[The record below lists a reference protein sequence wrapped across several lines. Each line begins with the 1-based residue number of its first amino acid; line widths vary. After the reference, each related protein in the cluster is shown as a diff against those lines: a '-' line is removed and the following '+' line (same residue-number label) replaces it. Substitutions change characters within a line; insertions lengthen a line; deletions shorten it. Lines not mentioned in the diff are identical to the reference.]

1 MAFFLP
7 KALPLILPHL
17 VLLVILS
24 PSLSVVV
31 VVISEAS
38 AAHPDIDATYRWC
51 GSLNF
56 SYPFSLYNSESE
68 SASVCGYPDLTV
80 ICKDGNTPLL
90 PLGISSNLSIGNI
103 DVNRSIIHLDNPDA
117 PRTTDVSYCP
127 TITQGIT
134 LPAGSI
140 LNKTTND
147 VDLTFFYGCNG
158 SLPPSFSPIQCLTS
172 SYIFVGATLPPGYN
186 YDQMCSQIIKTIA
199 ILPAAALESINVTF
213 LAALKDGFDLT
224 WKWDSPECKQCE
236 QSGGWCSYTQS
247 DLTFFTCFNS
257 SKDCRGDIG
266 QNKTSHRR
274 LIIIGTTLGAG
285 CFLLCCIIFLSYKH
299 HKKKQG
305 NIKPNKY
312 HEMEHM
318 KKYGLPFV
326 PQMYTFSQ
334 IKWMTGSFVEKL
346 GQGGYGSVYK
356 GTLPDGSQ
364 IAVKVF
370 KDYKGNGEDFV
381 TEVNAIA
388 RTAHVNIVSLF
399 GFAIKGSQRAL
410 VYEFMP
416 NGSLDKYLG
425 QRRYK
430 KFTEFGYE
438 RLLNIAVGIAQGLEY
453 LHRGCSTRI
462 IHLDIKPHNI
472 LLDQDFQPKISDFGL
487 AKFCRPDEGSILMS
501 NMRGTIG
508 YIAPEVFSR
517 NYGQVSTKS
526 DVYSYGM
533 LLIEMSGGKENRME
547 ADEDS
552 ISTSNTY
559 FPNWVYQ
566 CIEETRISGT
576 FGISNVSEKIVT
588 RMMIIGLWCTQT
600 MPELRPSMGEVLQM
614 LEGRL
619 EDLTPPPKHHISF
632 PVPPVSFTI
641 DDVIV

>member
-1 MAFFLP
+1 MALFLP
-7 KALPLILPHL
+7 KVLPPLPL
-17 VLLVILS
+17 LLILS
-24 PSLSVVV
+24 LSIVVF
-31 VVISEAS
+31 SDSQAS
-38 AAHPDIDATYRWC
+38 GSNPNPTYRC
-51 GSLNF
+51 GSLNY

-68 SASVCGYPDLTV
+68 ETAVCGYPDLTV
-80 ICKDGNTPLL
+80 LCDNGNTPLL
-90 PLGISSNLSIGNI
+90 PLGSSNFSIGNI
-103 DVNRSIIHLDNPDA
+103 DIGRSVIHLANPDA
-117 PRTTDVSYCP
+117 PNNSNASYCP
-127 TITQGIT
+127 TISRGIE

-140 LNKTTND
+140 LNKTIND
-147 VDLTFFYGCNG
+147 VDLTFLYGCNG
-158 SLPPSFSPIQCLTS
+158 SLPPSFSPIGCLTR
-172 SYIFVGATLPPGYN
+172 SYIYVGNSLPLGYN
-186 YDQMCSQIIKTIA
+186 YNQMCSEIVKTIV
-199 ILPAAALESINVTF
+199 ILPTASLQSINVTF
-213 LAALKDGFDLT
+213 YLAILGGFDLS
-224 WKWDSPECKQCE
+224 WKWNSSECHHCE

-247 DLTFFTCFNS
+247 NNSFFTCFNS
-257 SKDCRGDIG
+257 FEDCRGDTGEKEI
-266 QNKTSHRR
+266 NHRKP
-274 LIIIGTTLGAG
+274 IIIGTTLGAG
-285 CFLLCCIIFLSYKH
+285 SFLLCCIIFLSYKH
-299 HKKKQG
+299 HTKKQG
-305 NIKPNKY
+305 NIKPKKY
-312 HEMEHM
+312 REMEHM
-318 KKYGLPFV
+318 KKYGLRFV
-326 PQMYTFSQ
+326 PQMYTFSE
-334 IKWMTGSFVEKL
+334 IKWMTRSFVEKL

-388 RTAHVNIVSLF
+388 KTAHVNIVSLF

-425 QRRYK
+425 LRRYK
-430 KFTEFGYE
+430 KFTDFGYE

-472 LLDQDFQPKISDFGL
+472 LLSQDFQPKISDFGL

-517 NYGQVSTKS
+517 NYGEVSTKS

-533 LLIEMSGGKENRME
+533 LLIEMSGGRENKME
-547 ADEDS
+547 TDENS

-566 CIEETRISGT
+566 CIEEKRISGT
-576 FGISNVSEKIVT
+576 FGISNVSENIVR

-619 EDLTPPPKHHISF
+619 EDLTLPPKHHISF
-632 PVPPVSFTI
+632 PVPPVSLTI
-641 DDVIV
+641 DDDDVLV

>member
-51 GSLNF
+51 GGLNF

-103 DVNRSIIHLDNPDA
+103 DVNRSIIHLTIQMRRA
-117 PRTTDVSYCP
+117 PQMSATARQSPKELPCLLDPSSTRPP
-127 TITQGIT
+127 TMSTSPFSMAVTGAFP
-134 LPAGSI
+134 LPS
-140 LNKTTND
+140 
-147 VDLTFFYGCNG
+147 V
-158 SLPPSFSPIQCLTS
+158 P
-172 SYIFVGATLPPGYN
+172 YN
-186 YDQMCSQIIKTIA
+186 ASQV
-199 ILPAAALESINVTF
+199 PTF
-213 LAALKDGFDLT
+213 LLALLCLRAIITTK
-224 WKWDSPECKQCE
+224 C
-236 QSGGWCSYTQS
+236 GWCSYTQS

-257 SKDCRGDIG
+257 SKDCRGEIG

-285 CFLLCCIIFLSYKH
+285 SFLLCCIIFLSYKH

-364 IAVKVF
+364 ISVKVF

-462 IHLDIKPHNI
+462 IHLDVKPHNI

-517 NYGQVSTKS
+517 NYGQMSTKS